1 MPVFNKYYYEPLC
14 ADDAVRIVVL
24 DPAAGETTPLS
35 CSIIQCRRSAQTMD
49 YIAVSYVWGKPEF
62 SRNLEIRCDGDISYL
77 RITRNVDTLLRRFR
91 ASNKPRYLW
100 IDAVCLDQENET
112 EKAQQIPLMGR
123 IYEEAKS
130 IFIWL
135 GPENHMTAM
144 TFAFF
149 RKANRLPE
157 IEKAK
162 MAKRLADLG
171 WKMNRDAG
179 LDSPVS
185 AVLLI
190 VDFFDR
196 PWFSR
201 RWVIQEAYVARQ
213 ATVYCGNHSIPLPLL
228 ITAARRIQTLDM
240 SSYSIAMVANL
251 GKSATKDGILALLW
265 KFHEAGCLE
274 PRDRIAALFGLLA
287 KNDRF
292 PLDYTT
298 HWTELYK
305 QVASFLFGLGEKDT
319 GFQMLL
325 HLFEFG
331 AVSQLE
337 DVSYP
342 SWVPDWSRSRKRVL
356 PFHSDI
362 MNPDTW
368 EQYPTSPKQSENF
381 ALTFHRGVLHISWPP
396 SISGPQGR
404 QVIYAK
410 KFDDLPHVE
419 EHKEKR
425 VIGILHNLFPSI
437 PASILQISALSL
449 LLQTVVEFL
458 YTPNER
464 DSNRLDGAAM
474 NVYMTNL
481 STILSMPLQTTR
493 FDYLRNLDSILQKFC
508 LFQMEPFGLGSES
521 SWGYGIGPEQVQV
534 GDIMIPLWRPESH
547 LGKRILYG
555 HGFLPAD
562 QDADV
567 CITTML
573 AVRPI
578 AVPSY
583 DRDAQ
588 SKGKVDQRG
597 RIIGPSVC
605 VTSTQAGGYSQ
616 DQRIDTELNNQYT
629 SGWRYSMRLV

>member
-14 ADDAVRIVVL
+14 AEDAVRLAVL

-35 CSIIQCRRSAQTMD
+35 CSIIQRRRSAQTLD

-62 SRNLEIRCDGDISYL
+62 SRNLEIRCDGDTSYL
-77 RITRNVDTLLRRFR
+77 KITPNVDTLLRRLR
-91 ASNKPRYLW
+91 ASKKPRYLW
-100 IDAVCLDQENET
+100 IDAVCLDQENEI
-112 EKAQQIPLMGR
+112 EKAQQIPLMGC

-135 GPENHMTAM
+135 GPENRKTAM
-144 TFAFF
+144 AFGFF
-149 RKANRLPE
+149 RKANLLPE
-157 IEKAK
+157 LEKGK
-162 MAKRLADLG
+162 MAQRLADLG
-171 WKMNRDAG
+171 WKTNRDAG
-179 LDSPVS
+179 LGEPDFALDFVF
-185 AVLLI
+185 
-190 VDFFDR
+190 DFFDQ

-201 RWVIQEAYVARQ
+201 RWVIQEAYLARQ
-213 ATVYCGNHSIPLPLL
+213 ATVYCGSHSIPLPLL
-228 ITAARRIQTLDM
+228 ITAARRIQTLDF
-240 SSYSIAMVANL
+240 SCYSVAMIANL
-251 GKSATKDGILALLW
+251 GSSATKYGILALLW

-274 PRDRIAALFGLLA
+274 PRDRIAALFGLLP
-287 KNDRF
+287 KKDLF

-305 QVASFLFGLGEKDT
+305 QVASFLFSLGENDT
-319 GFQMLL
+319 NFQMLL

-356 PFHSDI
+356 PYHSYI
-362 MNPDTW
+362 RNPDTW
-368 EQYPTSPKQSENF
+368 EHYPTSPKQSENS
-381 ALTFHRGVLHISWPP
+381 ALTFHHGVLHISCPP

-410 KFDDLPHVE
+410 IFDEFPHVE
-419 EHKEKR
+419 ECREER
-425 VIGILHNLFPSI
+425 VISLLHNLFPSI
-437 PASILQISALSL
+437 PASIPQIFALSL
-449 LLQTVVEFL
+449 LLEMVVEFL
-458 YTPNER
+458 YTPKER
-464 DSNRLDGAAM
+464 QDNLLDGPAM
-474 NVYMTNL
+474 NVYMTHL
-481 STILSMPLQTTR
+481 STILSMPLQATI
-493 FDYLRNLDSILQKFC
+493 FDHLRDLDSVLQKFC

-534 GDIMIPLWRPESH
+534 GDIMIPLWRPERRLS
-547 LGKRILYG
+547 YG
-555 HGFLPAD
+555 HRSLPGEQEA
-562 QDADV
+562 AI

-583 DRDAQ
+583 EPGAQ
-588 SKGKVDQRG
+588 GKENVAQKG

-605 VTSTQAGGYSQ
+605 VTSRQAGGYNQ
-616 DQRIDTELNNQYT
+616 DQQIDTELDNHFT
-629 SGWRYSMRLV
+629 TERRYSMRLV